1 MTDVALKHVAI
12 IMDGNGRWANARGKL
27 RYEGHYVGVQRVR
40 DIAIH
45 ASAKGVNYLTLYA
58 FSTENWKRPQDEVDY
73 IMSLPKIFFSSYLKE
88 LMEND
93 IKVVMLGE
101 TERIPKVAREIFI
114 DAIDKTKENKGMV
127 LAFAVNYGARDEIM
141 HACKCYAEMVKNG
154 AENDIDEDLFNGL
167 LYTKNMPDVDLLI
180 RTSGEKRISN
190 FLLWQIAYS
199 ELVFTDTLWP
209 DFTKEEFDKCIEEY
223 KGRHRRFGG
232 LDENSS
238 N

>member
-45 ASAKGVNYLTLYA
+45 ASAKGVKYLTLYA